1 MSMVI
6 RYEARLFLMS
16 VGTGAGL
23 MVVYDCIRVF
33 RLLCPHR
40 PWVVNVEDLLYGLYC
55 AVMTFMLM
63 YEQNDGNLRGFCIG
77 GVILGM
83 AVYQR
88 LISRNLLK
96 YLQKPVK
103 WIKMKIRNHRNGSKQ
118 VRR

>member
-1 MSMVI
+1 MSISI
-6 RYEARLFLMS
+6 RYEAQLFVMS
-16 VGTGAGL
+16 VVTGAGL
-23 MVVYDCIRVF
+23 MAVYDCLRIF
-33 RLLCPHR
+33 RFLCPHGALA
-40 PWVVNVEDLLYGLYC
+40 VGVEDILYGLYC

-77 GVILGM
+77 GVTLGM

>member
-33 RLLCPHR
+33 RLLCPHM

-55 AVMTFMLM
+55 AVMTFMLL
-63 YEQNDGNLRGFCIG
+63 YEQNDGSLRGFCVA

-83 AVYQR
+83 AAYQY
-88 LISRNLLK
+88 LVSRVVLK
-96 YLQKPVK
+96 YLQKQIK
-103 WIKMKIRNHRNGSKQ
+103 WIKMR
-118 VRR
+118 VRRHQNRSRQEKR

>member
-55 AVMTFMLM
+55 AVMTFMLL
-63 YEQNDGNLRGFCIG
+63 YEQNDGSLRGFCVA

-83 AVYQR
+83 AAYQY
-88 LISRNLLK
+88 LVSRGVLK
-96 YLQKPVK
+96 YLQKQIK
-103 WIKMKIRNHRNGSKQ
+103 WIKMR
-118 VRR
+118 VRRHQNRSRQEKR

>member
-40 PWVVNVEDLLYGLYC
+40 PWVVNVEDLLYG
-55 AVMTFMLM
+55 A
-63 YEQNDGNLRGFCIG
+63 
-77 GVILGM
+77 
-83 AVYQR
+83 A
-88 LISRNLLK
+88 
-96 YLQKPVK
+96 
-103 WIKMKIRNHRNGSKQ
+103 
-118 VRR
+118 